1 MEVHNKA
8 SNMANRAELSNYPVI
23 IDINKKTYDYLSY
36 LQDKDNNSMVTIPT
50 NINWAL
56 QQC

>member
-1 MEVHNKA
+1 
-8 SNMANRAELSNYPVI
+8 MANRAELSNYPVI

-50 NINWAL
+50 NIN
-56 QQC
+56 